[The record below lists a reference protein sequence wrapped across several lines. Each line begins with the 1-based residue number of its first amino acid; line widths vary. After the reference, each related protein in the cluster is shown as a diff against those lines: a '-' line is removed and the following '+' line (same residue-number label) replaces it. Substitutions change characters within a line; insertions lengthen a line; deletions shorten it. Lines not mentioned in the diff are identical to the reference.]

1 LVARSVKLLACLAL
15 AAAVPA
21 TAQTFGFSLQP
32 RPRPASR
39 SADTAYRVAA
49 TMLGA
54 DVTVRLDPAA
64 AAPDIRIALAES
76 ADAADFVLVDDGN
89 AAPACHNGARARRV
103 RIDAAAATP
112 RISSS
117 GLPLLAPA
125 DYRIYVRSRCFSPEA
140 AAALFAAAHAPG
152 ARKPPARSRHSVRIE
167 PIALARRQP

>member
-21 TAQTFGFSLQP
+21 TAQTFGFSLA
-32 RPRPASR
+32 PAPQACLSIGD
-39 SADTAYRVAA
+39 ATYRVA

-89 AAPACHNGARARRV
+89 APPACHNGARARRV

-112 RISSS
+112 DLVV
-117 GLPLLAPA
+117 GLAGAMGAA
-125 DYRIYVRSRCFSPEA
+125 DHRIYVRSRWLSPEA
-140 AAALFAAAHAPG
+140 AAALFAAAHAP
-152 ARKPPARSRHSVRIE
+152 
-167 PIALARRQP
+167 ARRTAGRVAIRSN